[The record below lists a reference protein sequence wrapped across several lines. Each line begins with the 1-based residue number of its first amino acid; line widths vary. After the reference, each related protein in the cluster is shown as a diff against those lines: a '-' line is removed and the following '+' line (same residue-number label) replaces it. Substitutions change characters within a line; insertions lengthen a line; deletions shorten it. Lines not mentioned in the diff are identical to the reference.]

1 MAKLGVVTIGQAP
14 RTDMIPEM
22 ARHWRGIEVVERGAM
37 DGMTAA
43 QIAAVP
49 VRADDEVL
57 TSRLLD
63 GTAAV
68 FGRDLVL
75 PLLQQRITELEAA
88 GVDAVLLVCTG
99 EFPAFEHRAPLF
111 TASPL
116 LTAGARGLAAG
127 TLGVICPLPEQR
139 DDSVHKFAPARVETA
154 VANPYGGARAD
165 FEAAAAALVAAGAE
179 LIVLDC
185 MGYTEEHR
193 SWTRAGAGAVPVVVA
208 RSLVA
213 RLVAEALNA

>member
-22 ARHWRGIEVVERGAM
+22 ARHWRGIEVVERGAL

-88 GVDAVLLVCTG
+88 GVDAVLLVS
-99 EFPAFEHRAPLF
+99 PASSRPSS
-111 TASPL
+111 TALRCSRP
-116 LTAGARGLAAG
+116 RR
-127 TLGVICPLPEQR
+127 C
-139 DDSVHKFAPARVETA
+139 
-154 VANPYGGARAD
+154 
-165 FEAAAAALVAAGAE
+165 
-179 LIVLDC
+179 
-185 MGYTEEHR
+185 
-193 SWTRAGAGAVPVVVA
+193 
-208 RSLVA
+208 
-213 RLVAEALNA
+213 